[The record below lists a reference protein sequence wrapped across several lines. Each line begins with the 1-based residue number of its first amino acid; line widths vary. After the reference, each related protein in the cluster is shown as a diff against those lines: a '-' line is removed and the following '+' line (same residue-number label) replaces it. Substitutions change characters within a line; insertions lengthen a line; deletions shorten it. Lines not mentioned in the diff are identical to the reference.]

1 MANKLEIGF
10 VVSEHVFGEG
20 AAKIFSAL
28 LAVLL
33 VSTASAMLLTGPRT
47 LFVIGQDFH
56 VFRWLGRESGSGV
69 PVNAVLALT
78 VLTVILIAT
87 SSFESIIYFSGA
99 VLAFNS
105 LVSVIG
111 VIFSRITQP
120 NLARPF
126 KVPLYPLPILLYAG
140 IMLLTLGFLIRARP
154 TEGVAAV
161 LLISAGFVLYFVSRK
176 KVIKGK

>member
-1 MANKLEIGF
+1 M
-10 VVSEHVFGEG
+10 
-20 AAKIFSAL
+20 
-28 LAVLL
+28 
-33 VSTASAMLLTGPRT
+33 
-47 LFVIGQDFH
+47 
-56 VFRWLGRESGSGV
+56 
-69 PVNAVLALT
+69 ALT
-78 VLTVILIAT
+78 FLTVILIAT

-105 LVSVIG
+105 LVTVIG

-120 NLARPF
+120 NLVRPF

-176 KVIKGK
+176 KLIKGK